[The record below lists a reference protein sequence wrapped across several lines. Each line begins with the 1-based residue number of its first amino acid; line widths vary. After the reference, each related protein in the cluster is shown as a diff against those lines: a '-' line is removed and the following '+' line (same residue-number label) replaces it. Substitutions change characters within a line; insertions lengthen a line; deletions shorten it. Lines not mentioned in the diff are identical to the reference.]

1 MMSAFTKKDKAKTT
15 RKDKSICF
23 GLSKQ
28 NAIKTKQYITGGFID
43 HLFYLFV
50 TFYSRQPVT
59 ANGLATC
66 NNPSP
71 HQSLSNV
78 AGQWVAVCS
87 GLSCEAGAFRRQR
100 PSFDFVWKPACTPSQ
115 NWQCWHNARVM
126 RDSNFWQTIH
136 APYSRPQP
144 A

>member
-1 MMSAFTKKDKAKTT
+1 MLSAFTKKDKAKTT

-23 GLSKQ
+23 GISKQ
-28 NAIKTKQYITGGFID
+28 NAITTKQYITDGFID

-59 ANGLATC
+59 ANGLSTC

-78 AGQWVAVCS
+78 AGQWVAVYS
-87 GLSCEAGAFRRQR
+87 GLSCGVSALRRQR
-100 PSFDFVWKPACTPSQ
+100 PSFDFVCEPAFTASQ
-115 NWQCWHNARVM
+115 NRQCWHSTRVM
-126 RDSNFWQTIH
+126 RHSGFWQTID
-136 APYSRPQP
+136 APYCRPRP